1 MYVQNVHP
9 ALTRTPL
16 AKETSAGLDESQ
28 SRLIENMVGRSRGFW
43 RVHLPHLKEYFPS
56 QLENVTLE
64 QFYRAINKVQPGF
77 IRVEA
82 DELTYNMHVILRFE
96 IEQDLLSGSLPVAD
110 VPQAWNEKMK
120 TFLGIVPRTNRDG
133 CLQDIHWAMV
143 GFGYFPTY
151 TLGNLYA
158 AQFFETALESDPA
171 IGEELEMGDTTT
183 LLVWLKE
190 NIQQHGRKLTPA
202 EVVQRATNKPL
213 SHEPFVRY
221 ATEKYS
227 EIYNL

>member
-1 MYVQNVHP
+1 MYIQNVHP

-43 RVHLPHLKEYFPS
+43 RVHLPRLKAFFP
-56 QLENVTLE
+56 QLEDVTLE
-64 QFYRAINKVQPGF
+64 QFYRAINKVQPNF

-82 DELTYNMHVILRFE
+82 DELTYNMHIILRFE
-96 IEQDLLSGSLPVAD
+96 IEQALLHGRLPVSE
-110 VPQAWNEKMK
+110 VPAAWNQKMK
-120 TFLGIVPRTNRDG
+120 EFLGIVPRTNREG
-133 CLQDIHWAMV
+133 CLQDIHWSMV

-151 TLGNLYA
+151 TLGNFYA
-158 AQFFETALESDPA
+158 AQFFEAALENNPA
-171 IGEELEMGDTTT
+171 IVDELAEGETTS
-183 LLVWLKE
+183 LLVWLQE
-190 NIQQHGRKLTPA
+190 HIHQHGRKLSPS
-202 EVVQRATNKPL
+202 EVVHLATQAPL

-221 ATEKYS
+221 VTKKFS